1 MSNPTITCPTG
12 CLNDVPAISMDEC
25 NPAVDFSE
33 IDKLYVTAN
42 VQPGCSLSDWTDASE
57 WATRIDNSGTATC
70 DIREW
75 WVSGELPDPERNIT
89 EIDNDREV
97 ASRMKFQATLQV
109 YETNT
114 TNYDAVR
121 YIQCGTQFLIWYSAG
136 GYLYGGTDGIEAS
149 IIASHQITKGSREA
163 NMIQLLVSWEA
174 DHNPERIDNPLS

>member
-1 MSNPTITCPTG
+1 MSNPIIVCPTG
-12 CLNDVPAISMDEC
+12 CLDDVPIISMDEC

-33 IDKLYVTAN
+33 IDKLYVTQ
-42 VQPGCSLSDWTDASE
+42 VDEGLTDWTDAAE
-57 WATRIDNSGTATC
+57 WATRIDNSGTDTD

-75 WVSGELPDPERNIT
+75 WVSGEMPDPERNIT

-97 ASRMKFQATLQV
+97 SSRMKFQQTIQV
-109 YETNT
+109 FETNT

-121 YIQCGTQFLIWYSAG
+121 FIQCGTRFLIWYSSG
-136 GYLYGGTDGIEAS
+136 EYMYGGTDGIEAN

-163 NMIQLLVSWEA
+163 NPIQLLVTWEA